1 MEEQFDAQQLLIRVS
16 QVARE
21 LRKSDAFPAIVGGI
35 AGGIAGALMA
45 GIIAGRVASRTSD
58 GAEHS
63 AKTSRGGWS
72 AKDLAQLI
80 GVLVPLVKQAQ
91 QFFKEQKK

>member
-1 MEEQFDAQQLLIRVS
+1 MEEQFDAQQLLTRVN

-21 LRKSDAFPAIVGGI
+21 LRKSDAFPALIGGI

-45 GIIAGRVASRTSD
+45 TIIAGSIASRKSD
-58 GAEHS
+58 SSSNA
-63 AKTSRGGWS
+63 AKESRRGWT
-72 AKDLAQLI
+72 AKDVAQLI

-91 QFFKEQKK
+91 AFLKEQKK